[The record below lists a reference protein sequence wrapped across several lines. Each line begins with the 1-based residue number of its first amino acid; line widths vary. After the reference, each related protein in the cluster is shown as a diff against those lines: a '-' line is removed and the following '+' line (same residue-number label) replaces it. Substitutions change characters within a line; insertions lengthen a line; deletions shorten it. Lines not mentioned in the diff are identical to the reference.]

1 MVNNNIDLSVYG
13 IEEMRGGEY
22 LLSDYEVSDYPKL
35 FKDGK
40 GIDCSIQYYQKK
52 HKNEYVIKSGL
63 GDCCLYKNGL
73 LKMIWKEDV
82 DGNRMGEFV
91 SFDKGRISFIQ
102 NFDNLLNGN
111 EWIRIINDKRGE
123 CMEIWKGDV
132 LVYRGEYNDE
142 FGREGM
148 GMVYNEEN
156 GDIEY
161 EGVFVD
167 NELVRICKIFEGNE
181 MMEFVDNGNNVDV
194 VNQIPI
200 YVGGYIVDEND
211 GLFKRNGLGY
221 LIDVDKRIATR
232 ECIYE
237 NGVELNGIDLIDGW
251 YRKKDPN
258 MIQKYPNPVSYP
270 YVDVPT
276 IINPQVRISNS
287 NEFNRVSRSVRELII
302 CSNSC
307 NELTSLNL
315 NEYRYLKSIEIGN
328 DCFMNVDVFH
338 IDGLNELKSLKIG
351 SRSFSTIK
359 SAKDWNS
366 NKVKN
371 DCSRSFGILNC
382 GKLESVEIGR
392 FSFVTFG
399 DKFEL
404 DNLPSLSTI
413 KIGSIETDYSDSNN
427 NGLSL
432 NFYHSLFVI
441 KGIINID
448 IANE

>member
-1 MVNNNIDLSVYG
+1 MLDGYITLAN
-13 IEEMRGGEY
+13 
-22 LLSDYEVSDYPKL
+22 PKV
-35 FKDGK
+35 FKDENGMEY
-40 GIDCSIQYYQKK
+40 SIQYYQKK
-52 HKNEYVIKSGL
+52 HKNEYVIKSKK

-111 EWIRIINDKRGE
+111 EWIRMINDKRGE

-221 LIDVDKRIATR
+221 LIDVDKRIAVR

-237 NGVELNGIDLIDGW
+237 NGVELKGIDLIDG
-251 YRKKDPN
+251 
-258 MIQKYPNPVSYP
+258 I
-270 YVDVPT
+270 
-276 IINPQVRISNS
+276 
-287 NEFNRVSRSVRELII
+287 
-302 CSNSC
+302 
-307 NELTSLNL
+307 
-315 NEYRYLKSIEIGN
+315 
-328 DCFMNVDVFH
+328 
-338 IDGLNELKSLKIG
+338 
-351 SRSFSTIK
+351 
-359 SAKDWNS
+359 
-366 NKVKN
+366 
-371 DCSRSFGILNC
+371 
-382 GKLESVEIGR
+382 
-392 FSFVTFG
+392 
-399 DKFEL
+399 
-404 DNLPSLSTI
+404 
-413 KIGSIETDYSDSNN
+413 
-427 NGLSL
+427 
-432 NFYHSLFVI
+432 
-441 KGIINID
+441 
-448 IANE
+448 

>member
-1 MVNNNIDLSVYG
+1 MVNKSKGLSVDG
-13 IEEMRGGEY
+13 LKEMRGGEY
-22 LLSDYEVSDYPKL
+22 VLDGYITLANPKV
-35 FKDGK
+35 FKDENGMEY
-40 GIDCSIQYYQKK
+40 SIQYYQKK
-52 HKNEYVIKSGL
+52 HKNEYVIKSKK

-111 EWIRIINDKRGE
+111 EWIRMINDKRGE

-221 LIDVDKRIATR
+221 LIDVDKRIAHR

-237 NGVELNGIDLIDGW
+237 NGIELNGIDLIDGW
-251 YRKKDPN
+251 YHKNHSTGLKD
-258 MIQKYPNPVSYP
+258 IEL
-270 YVDVPT
+270 T
-276 IINPQVRISNS
+276 INNS
-287 NEFNRVSRSVRELII
+287 KELNSMSMNVTNLII
-302 CSNSC
+302 SSNSC
-307 NELTSLNL
+307 NELKSLNL
-315 NEYRYLKSIEIGN
+315 NEYRYLKSIEIGD
-328 DCFMNVDVFH
+328 DCFENVDLFK

-351 SRSFSTIK
+351 INSFTKKKNSFGHDSSRSFS
-359 SAKDWNS
+359 
-366 NKVKN
+366 
-371 DCSRSFGILNC
+371 ILNC
-382 GKLESVEIGR
+382 IELKSIEIGR
-392 FSFVTFG
+392 FSFCDYAG
-399 DKFEL
+399 RFEL
-404 DNLPSLSTI
+404 RNLPKLSTI
-413 KIGSIETDYSDSNN
+413 KIGEIGVNSYNFFYSS
-427 NGLSL
+427 SE
-432 NFYHSLFVI
+432 I
-441 KGIINID
+441 
-448 IANE
+448 

>member
-1 MVNNNIDLSVYG
+1 MVNNGKGLSVDG
-13 IEEMRGGEY
+13 IKEMRGGEY
-22 LLSDYEVSDYPKL
+22 VLDGYITLANPKV
-35 FKDGK
+35 FKDENGMEY
-40 GIDCSIQYYQKK
+40 SIQYYQKK
-52 HKNEYVIKSGL
+52 HKNEYVIKSKK

-111 EWIRIINDKRGE
+111 EWIRMINDKRGE

-221 LIDVDKRIATR
+221 LIDVDKRIAVR

-251 YRKKDPN
+251 YHKKCKHSIQ
-258 MIQKYPNPVSYP
+258 IQKYPISTPFNENDIRPMGRTAMGVKGITLSGDDEVVSMSLSDEGTDLL
-270 YVDVPT
+270 V
-276 IINPQVRISNS
+276 
-287 NEFNRVSRSVRELII
+287 VSENGLGKRTDI
-302 CSNSC
+302 
-307 NELTSLNL
+307 
-315 NEYRYLKSIEIGN
+315 NEYRTQIRAGKG
-328 DCFMNVDVFH
+328 
-338 IDGLNELKSLKIG
+338 
-351 SRSFSTIK
+351 IK
-359 SAKDWNS
+359 TYNIAEKT
-366 NKVKN
+366 
-371 DCSRSFGILNC
+371 
-382 GKLESVEIGR
+382 GKLVGAEMVNEDDEMMIINSDGVLIRLRVNEI
-392 FSFVTFG
+392 
-399 DKFEL
+399 
-404 DNLPSLSTI
+404 
-413 KIGSIETDYSDSNN
+413 
-427 NGLSL
+427 
-432 NFYHSLFVI
+432 SLFGRVTSGVKLMKTDDEVNVVSISKI
-441 KGIINID
+441 KM
-448 IANE
+448 EEE

>member
-1 MVNNNIDLSVYG
+1 MVNKSKGLSVDG
-13 IEEMRGGEY
+13 IKEMRGGEY
-22 LLSDYEVSDYPKL
+22 VLDGYITLANPKV
-35 FKDGK
+35 FKDENGMEY
-40 GIDCSIQYYQKK
+40 SIQYYQKK
-52 HKNEYVIKSGL
+52 HKNEYVIKSKK

-111 EWIRIINDKRGE
+111 EWIRMINDKRGE

-221 LIDVDKRIATR
+221 LIDVDKRIAVR

-237 NGVELNGIDLIDGW
+237 NGIELNGIDLIDGW
-251 YRKKDPN
+251 YHKNHSTGLKDNQSISIPKSKSIEPTSDLKIRINNSIELKSMN
-258 MIQKYPNPVSYP
+258 MNV
-270 YVDVPT
+270 T
-276 IINPQVRISNS
+276 N
-287 NEFNRVSRSVRELII
+287 LII
-302 CSNSC
+302 SSNSC
-307 NELTSLNL
+307 NELKSLNL
-315 NEYRYLKSIEIGN
+315 NEYRYLKSIEIGD
-328 DCFMNVDVFH
+328 DCFENVKLFK

-351 SRSFSTIK
+351 INSFTHLKSSNWEWSKANNTNRSFS
-359 SAKDWNS
+359 
-366 NKVKN
+366 
-371 DCSRSFGILNC
+371 ILNC
-382 GKLESVEIGR
+382 IELESIEIGEYS
-392 FSFVTFG
+392 FSDYG
-399 DKFEL
+399 GGFEL
-404 DNLPSLSTI
+404 KNLPKLSTI
-413 KIGSIETDYSDSNN
+413 KIGEIGIDS
-427 NGLSL
+427 S
-432 NFYHSLFVI
+432 NFYYSSFVI
-441 KGIINID
+441 KGIIDMILLMNRSSTF
-448 IANE
+448 EFH

>member
-1 MVNNNIDLSVYG
+1 MVNNGKGLSVDG
-13 IEEMRGGEY
+13 IKEMRGGEY
-22 LLSDYEVSDYPKL
+22 VLDGYITLANPKV
-35 FKDGK
+35 FKDENGMEY
-40 GIDCSIQYYQKK
+40 SIQYYQKK
-52 HKNEYVIKSGL
+52 HKNEYVIKSKK

-111 EWIRIINDKRGE
+111 EWIRMINDKRGE

-221 LIDVDKRIATR
+221 LIDVDKRIAVR

-237 NGVELNGIDLIDGW
+237 NGIELNGIDLIDGW
-251 YRKKDPN
+251 YHK
-258 MIQKYPNPVSYP
+258 
-270 YVDVPT
+270 
-276 IINPQVRISNS
+276 NS
-287 NEFNRVSRSVRELII
+287 NHSTGLKDNQSISIPFS
-302 CSNSC
+302 
-307 NELTSLNL
+307 TPKP
-315 NEYRYLKSIEIGN
+315 KSIEPTS
-328 DCFMNVDVFH
+328 D
-338 IDGLNELKSLKIG
+338 LKI
-351 SRSFSTIK
+351 RI
-359 SAKDWNS
+359 N
-366 NKVKN
+366 
-371 DCSRSFGILNC
+371 
-382 GKLESVEIGR
+382 
-392 FSFVTFG
+392 
-399 DKFEL
+399 
-404 DNLPSLSTI
+404 
-413 KIGSIETDYSDSNN
+413 
-427 NGLSL
+427 
-432 NFYHSLFVI
+432 NFYWFS
-441 KGIINID
+441 
-448 IANE
+448 

>member
-1 MVNNNIDLSVYG
+1 MVNKSKGLSVDG
-13 IEEMRGGEY
+13 IKEMRGGEY
-22 LLSDYEVSDYPKL
+22 VLDGYITLANPKV
-35 FKDGK
+35 FKDENGMEY
-40 GIDCSIQYYQKK
+40 SIQYYQKK
-52 HKNEYVIKSGL
+52 HKNEYVIKSKK

-111 EWIRIINDKRGE
+111 EWIRMINDKRGE

-221 LIDVDKRIATR
+221 LIDVDKRIAHR

-251 YRKKDPN
+251 YHKKCKHPVQ
-258 MIQKYPNPVSYP
+258 IQ
-270 YVDVPT
+270 
-276 IINPQVRISNS
+276 
-287 NEFNRVSRSVRELII
+287 
-302 CSNSC
+302 
-307 NELTSLNL
+307 
-315 NEYRYLKSIEIGN
+315 
-328 DCFMNVDVFH
+328 
-338 IDGLNELKSLKIG
+338 
-351 SRSFSTIK
+351 
-359 SAKDWNS
+359 
-366 NKVKN
+366 
-371 DCSRSFGILNC
+371 
-382 GKLESVEIGR
+382 
-392 FSFVTFG
+392 
-399 DKFEL
+399 
-404 DNLPSLSTI
+404 
-413 KIGSIETDYSDSNN
+413 
-427 NGLSL
+427 
-432 NFYHSLFVI
+432 
-441 KGIINID
+441 
-448 IANE
+448 

>member
-1 MVNNNIDLSVYG
+1 MVNNGKGLSVDG
-13 IEEMRGGEY
+13 IKEMRGGEY
-22 LLSDYEVSDYPKL
+22 VLDGYITLANPKV
-35 FKDGK
+35 FKDENGMEY
-40 GIDCSIQYYQKK
+40 SIQYYQKK
-52 HKNEYVIKSGL
+52 HKNEYVIKSKK

-73 LKMIWKEDV
+73 LKMIWKEDD

-221 LIDVDKRIATR
+221 LIDVDKRIAVR

-251 YRKKDPN
+251 YHKKCKHPVQ
-258 MIQKYPNPVSYP
+258 IHKYPIELSYKL
-270 YVDVPT
+270 T
-276 IINPQVRISNS
+276 INNS
-287 NEFNRVSRSVRELII
+287 NELKSMNVNIENLII
-302 CSNSC
+302 SSNSC
-307 NELTSLNL
+307 NDLNSLNL
-315 NEYRYLKSIEIGN
+315 NENRYLKSIEIRN
-328 DCFMNVDVFH
+328 NCFSNVDLFK
-338 IDGLNELKSLKIG
+338 IDGLKSLKSLKIG
-351 SRSFSTIK
+351 INSFTHLKSNDRWDYDKANNPSQSFS
-359 SAKDWNS
+359 
-366 NKVKN
+366 
-371 DCSRSFGILNC
+371 ILNC
-382 GKLESVEIGR
+382 IELESIEIGE
-392 FSFVTFG
+392 FSFSDYG
-399 DKFEL
+399 GGFEL
-404 DNLPSLSTI
+404 LNLPKLSII
-413 KIGSIETDYSDSNN
+413 KIGYVGSYSFNFCFS
-427 NGLSL
+427 SL
-432 NFYHSLFVI
+432 EI
-441 KGIINID
+441 KGIIDMILLMNRSS
-448 IANE
+448 